1 METKAL
7 FLIFEHTPDGWR
19 YASLIN
25 SPYSYPQIEAERI
38 ARNMSAVMP
47 TRLYSVQH
55 GGESSPYFWMGN
67 DSRLLPTTKQ
77 RNKPPFIAVYRDRIN
92 PQCPYAR

>member
-1 METKAL
+1 MQTKAL
-7 FLIFEHTPDGWR
+7 FLIFELAPAGWR

-55 GGESSPYFWMGN
+55 GGKIVSLFLDG
-67 DSRLLPTTKQ
+67 Q
-77 RNKPPFIAVYRDRIN
+77 RFTPASEDKAPE
-92 PQCPYAR
+92 